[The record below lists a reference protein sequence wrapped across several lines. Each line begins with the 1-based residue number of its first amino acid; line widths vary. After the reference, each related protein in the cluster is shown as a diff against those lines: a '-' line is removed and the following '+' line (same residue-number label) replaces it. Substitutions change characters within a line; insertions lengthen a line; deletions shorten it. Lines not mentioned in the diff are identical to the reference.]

1 MILQDYEEP
10 DVEEIAAEILRGL
23 VDDDQIGVRLIDVN
37 DEFLREYELNQGE
50 LPSEEDLDYI
60 MLRRMGGYVDEDTFT
75 DISGLDLT
83 VFTKQRSR
91 GKRLMQQATRRLL
104 AAQDETFNGFNID
117 IVRVLNGPNPDQ
129 LLIVDDSV
137 IDKTFEF
144 QIRVKWL

>member
-1 MILQDYEEP
+1 MILQEYEEP

-37 DEFLREYELNQGE
+37 DEFLREYADRGGQ
-50 LPSEEDLDYI
+50 LPREEDLDYI
-60 MLRRMGGYVDEDTFT
+60 MLRRMGGYIEEDSFT
-75 DISGLDLT
+75 DISGLDIT
-83 VFTKQRSR
+83 VFTKQRTR

-104 AAQDETFNGFNID
+104 AAQDETVLGFNID